1 MTGIS
6 YFTGSAG
13 HIGYPVTGSYVT
25 EDGRPAEFSCEDHYP
40 ITAECKNCHRP
51 IRLAGRLQMEW
62 SHVRVPSRP
71 VADAP

>member
-6 YFTGSAG
+6 YVTESAG
-13 HIGYPVTGSYVT
+13 HIGYPVTDSYVT
-25 EDGRPAEFSCEDHYP
+25 EDGRPADFSCEGHYP

-51 IRLAGRLQMEW
+51 IRLTSRLQMEW

>member
-6 YFTGSAG
+6 YVTESAG
-13 HIGYPVTGSYVT
+13 HIAYPV
-25 EDGRPAEFSCEDHYP
+25 DRLLRHRRRQPADFSREGHYP
-40 ITAECKNCHRP
+40 ITAECKKCHQP
-51 IRLAGRLQMEW
+51 IRLASRLQMEW